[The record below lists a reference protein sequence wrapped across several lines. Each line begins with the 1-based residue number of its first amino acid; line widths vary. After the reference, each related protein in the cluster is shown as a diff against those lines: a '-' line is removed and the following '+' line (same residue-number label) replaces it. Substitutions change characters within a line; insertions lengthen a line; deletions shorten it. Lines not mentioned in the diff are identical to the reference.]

1 MLFNLKKKIPIS
13 FKSRIKF
20 IIDLMICFFDITIII
35 FSIRK
40 IENKIFFA
48 QIEGGFGPSVTS
60 SHLLNLDFKSN
71 WILLF
76 GTKEDRHNKKIS
88 KIFDEKIK
96 FFRCGSLNS
105 PNNQEQFY
113 YYIKKYLSIFFKIK
127 LNRTDEY
134 IQNLDWQ
141 DPESK
146 IADKNFLSL
155 KKRLLLDVFF

>member
-1 MLFNLKKKIPIS
+1 MLFNLKKNIKII

-76 GTKEDRHNKKIS
+76 GTKEDRHNKIS

-96 FFRCGSLNS
+96 F
-105 PNNQEQFY
+105 
-113 YYIKKYLSIFFKIK
+113 
-127 LNRTDEY
+127 
-134 IQNLDWQ
+134 LDA
-141 DPESK
+141 E
-146 IADKNFLSL
+146 
-155 KKRLLLDVFF
+155 V

>member
-1 MLFNLKKKIPIS
+1 
-13 FKSRIKF
+13 
-20 IIDLMICFFDITIII
+20 MICFFDITIII

-155 KKRLLLDVFF
+155 KKRLLFESCFF